1 MDYIYCAYLL
11 LTYLLCSL
19 QCVPFIKNICKTR
32 QNNGFAKTIISLETY
47 TQYRIS
53 QKSIGEF
60 LDCIKCAIFVV
71 IASITFDT
79 KNIIAL
85 TSIVALAGN
94 YFPFFCIKK
103 NQSKNFLCVIII
115 GAFLDIITST
125 SMLFVYCISIYY
137 DKHKSISTTSSMFVG
152 IVKTI
157 IHIAIATKTN
167 YIIATYFIMYGLLG
181 IKRNKKTFVY
191 MYHYMVEKH
200 RKEQE
205 KEKIQTIISLQR
217 KYTGRNRNRKYSEK
231 VDVNAKKKTE
241 RKIKIKQIK
250 KQDMLDI
257 ADKTRNEYKN
267 SNKAKRQINYEII
280 SNNG

>member
-1 MDYIYCAYLL
+1 MYYTYCTYLL
-11 LTYLLCSL
+11 ITYLLCSL
-19 QCVPFIKNICKTR
+19 QCVPFIKNMCKTNP
-32 QNNGFAKTIISLETY
+32 NNGFVQTIISLETY
-47 TQYRIS
+47 TKYRIS
-53 QKSIGEF
+53 QKSVGEF
-60 LDCIKCAIFVV
+60 LDCIKCAMFVIIANIIF
-71 IASITFDT
+71 DN
-79 KNIIAL
+79 KNITAL

-115 GAFLDIITST
+115 GALLDIITST

-157 IHIAIATKTN
+157 IHIAITTKTN

-191 MYHYMVEKH
+191 MYNYMVEKH
-200 RKEQE
+200 RKKQE
-205 KEKIQTIISLQR
+205 EEKIQTIISLQK
-217 KYTGRNRNRKYSEK
+217 KYKGRNRNIKYSEK
-231 VDVNAKKKTE
+231 IDVNAKQMTE
-241 RKIKIKQIK
+241 RKIKMKHIK

-257 ADKTRNEYKN
+257 ADKEKNEYKN
-267 SNKAKRQINYEII
+267 SNKAKQQIRYEIMA
-280 SNNG
+280 NER

>member
-79 KNIIAL
+79 KNITAL

-125 SMLFVYCISIYY
+125 SMLFVYCISIYC